1 LLVTLKNKVLCK
13 TEKESKM
20 SQLFTSKSAER
31 KIFRLAIFQDGIW
44 DMQIGGMI
52 LLFSF
57 YPVTRRLLGP
67 GWNLVLIFSLLAV
80 LLFIGSTLKHT
91 VSTPRMG
98 LVKYGK
104 SQKSKL
110 LMMRLII
117 FAAFLASSA
126 LAIALI
132 VRAFQGPN
140 WSANAPEWLQLLDMD
155 IIFGLV
161 AVAIFSLV
169 SGVFRMWRPFIYGL
183 LLGSSLVASGA
194 LTVYQG
200 PEFQYPFAIAG
211 GIIIGIGLNLLLRFV
226 RTYQIPAEEA

>member
-1 LLVTLKNKVLCK
+1 
-13 TEKESKM
+13 M
-20 SQLFTSKSAER
+20 SRLFTPKNAEQ

-44 DMQIGGMI
+44 DMQIGSMI
-52 LLFSF
+52 VLFSF
-57 YPVTRRLLGP
+57 YPVTRRLLGL
-67 GWNLVLIFSLLAV
+67 GWNLVLIFGLLAI
-80 LLFIGSTLKHT
+80 LLVIGATLKRN
-91 VSTPRMG
+91 VSNPRMG

-110 LMMRLII
+110 LTMRLII
-117 FAAFLASSA
+117 FGIFLVSSA

-132 VRAFQGPN
+132 MQVFRGPN
-140 WSANAPEWLQLLDMD
+140 WGANIPEWLQLLDMD
-155 IIFGLV
+155 IAFGLFV
-161 AVAIFSLV
+161 VAIFSLV

-211 GIIIGIGLNLLLRFV
+211 GIILAIGIGLLLRFV

>member
-1 LLVTLKNKVLCK
+1 
-13 TEKESKM
+13 M
-20 SQLFTSKSAER
+20 SQLFTPKNAER

-52 LLFSF
+52 MLFSF

-67 GWNLVLIFSLLAV
+67 GWNLALIFSLLAI
-80 LLFIGSTLKHT
+80 LLVIGATLKRT
-91 VSTPRMG
+91 VSNPRMG

-110 LMMRLII
+110 LTMRLII
-117 FAAFLASSA
+117 FGIFLVTSV

-132 VRAFQGPN
+132 LQVFRGPN
-140 WSANAPEWLQLLDMD
+140 WGPNTPEWLKLLDMD
-155 IIFGLV
+155 IVFSLFV
-161 AVAIFSLV
+161 VAIFSLV
-169 SGVFRMWRPFIYGL
+169 SGVFQMWRPFIYGL
-183 LLGSSLVASGA
+183 LLGGSLVASGA
-194 LTVYQG
+194 LTVYHG

-211 GIIIGIGLNLLLRFV
+211 GIIVVIGLGLLLRFV

>member
-1 LLVTLKNKVLCK
+1 
-13 TEKESKM
+13 M
-20 SQLFTSKSAER
+20 SRLFTPKNAEQ

-44 DMQIGGMI
+44 DMQIGSMI
-52 LLFSF
+52 VLFSF
-57 YPVTRRLLGP
+57 YPVTRRLLGL
-67 GWNLVLIFSLLAV
+67 GWNLVLIFGLLAI
-80 LLFIGSTLKHT
+80 LLVIGATLKRN
-91 VSTPRMG
+91 VSNPRMG

-110 LMMRLII
+110 LTMRLII
-117 FAAFLASSA
+117 FGIFLVSSA

-132 VRAFQGPN
+132 MQVFRGPN
-140 WSANAPEWLQLLDMD
+140 WGANIPEWLQLLDMD
-155 IIFGLV
+155 IAFGLFV
-161 AVAIFSLV
+161 VAIFSLV

-183 LLGSSLVASGA
+183 LLGSSLVASGT

-211 GIIIGIGLNLLLRFV
+211 GIILAIGIGLLLRFV